1 MSLTSEFEMDG
12 DDFNGVKF
20 TYSDGVVEF
29 EFCGYLWDIEETKER
44 FGRFLRNAKNGEL
57 SIVEFENSNGDSSI
71 THKNGR
77 IHFNVSKY
85 GGNGSGDLSVTLP
98 LELCI
103 PALENLSS

>member
-44 FGRFLRNAKNGEL
+44 FGRFLRNAKNGEFQSSSLKTRMVILL
-57 SIVEFENSNGDSSI
+57 SPI
-71 THKNGR
+71 KM
-77 IHFNVSKY
+77 
-85 GGNGSGDLSVTLP
+85 GGFISTSPNTEGTGAEICL
-98 LELCI
+98 
-103 PALENLSS
+103 